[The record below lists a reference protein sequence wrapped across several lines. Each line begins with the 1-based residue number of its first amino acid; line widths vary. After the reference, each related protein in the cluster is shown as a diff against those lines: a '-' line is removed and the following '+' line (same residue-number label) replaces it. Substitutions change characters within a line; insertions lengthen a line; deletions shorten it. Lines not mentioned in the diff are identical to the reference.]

1 MAEEKEKAEKA
12 EKAEKPAKPT
22 AGAPK
27 PAAQAAGEGAPAP
40 AKKEKGDKSAKGG
53 GKGGK
58 GRDAPKAAKTELATE
73 KVKRAA
79 PARLRKL
86 YETEVRAKLI
96 TELNLKNVMQAPRM
110 TKITVNMGLG
120 EAITNPKILDS
131 GVEDLAAITG
141 QKPVVTKSAKA
152 IAAFKLKGGQKIGA
166 VVTLRR
172 DSMYEFLDRLITFAL
187 PRVRDF
193 KGVSPKGF
201 DGRGNYTLGIRE
213 GSIFPETG
221 ADKLEKP
228 KGMNVTITTTARTD
242 EQGRALLRHL
252 GMPFRS

>member
-1 MAEEKEKAEKA
+1 MAEEKTEKTA
-12 EKAEKPAKPT
+12 EKAEKPAKPPRT
-22 AGAPK
+22 PEQGAEGK
-27 PAAQAAGEGAPAP
+27 KAAKAP
-40 AKKEKGDKSAKGG
+40 

-58 GRDAPKAAKTELATE
+58 GRDSAKGGAKTELATE
-73 KVKRAA
+73 KVKRTQ
-79 PARLRKL
+79 PSRLRAR
-86 YETEVRAKLI
+86 YETEVRQKLMA
-96 TELNLKNVMQAPRM
+96 ELGLKNVMQAPRIQ
-110 TKITVNMGLG
+110 KITVNMGLG

-131 GVEDLAAITG
+131 AVEDLAAITG
-141 QKPVVTKSAKA
+141 QKPVITKSAKA

-166 VVTLRR
+166 MVTLRR
-172 DSMYEFLDRLITFAL
+172 DGMYEFLDRLITFAF

-201 DGRGNYTLGIRE
+201 DGRGNFTVGIRE

-228 KGMNVTITTTARTD
+228 KGMNITITTTARTD

>member
-12 EKAEKPAKPT
+12 ADKAEKAAKAAPEQEAD
-22 AGAPK
+22 AGAK
-27 PAAQAAGEGAPAP
+27 KAARAGG
-40 AKKEKGDKSAKGG
+40 KSGKGKDG
-53 GKGGK
+53 GKGG
-58 GRDAPKAAKTELATE
+58 GAKAELATE
-73 KVKRAA
+73 KVKRTE
-79 PARLRKL
+79 PSRLRKL
-86 YETEVRAKLI
+86 YDSEIRSKLMS
-96 TELNLKNVMQAPRM
+96 ELGLANVMQAPRM
-110 TKITVNMGLG
+110 TKITINMGLG

-131 GVEDLAAITG
+131 AVEDLAAITG

-166 VVTLRR
+166 MVTLRR
-172 DSMYEFLDRLITFAL
+172 DGMYEFLDRLISFAL

-201 DGRGNYTLGIRE
+201 DGRGNFTMGIRE
-213 GSIFPETG
+213 GNIFPETG
-221 ADKLEKP
+221 AEKLEKP
-228 KGMNVTITTTARTD
+228 KGMNITITTTARTD

>member
-1 MAEEKEKAEKA
+1 MAEEKAKAEKA
-12 EKAEKPAKPT
+12 EKAEKPGKPEKAAKS
-22 AGAPK
+22 
-27 PAAQAAGEGAPAP
+27 AADGGGGGEGGEG
-40 AKKEKGDKSAKGG
+40 KKEKPAKA
-53 GKGGK
+53 GKGK
-58 GRDAPKAAKTELATE
+58 GREAPKAAKTELATE
-73 KVKRAA
+73 KVKRAE
-79 PARLRKL
+79 PARLRKV
-86 YETEVRAKLI
+86 YESEVRSKLMA
-96 TELNLKNVMQAPRM
+96 ELALKNIMQVPRM

-131 GVEDLAAITG
+131 AVEDLTAITG

-152 IAAFKLKGGQKIGA
+152 IAAFKLKAGQKIGA
-166 VVTLRR
+166 TVTLRR
-172 DSMYEFLDRLITFAL
+172 DTMYEFLDRLISFAL

-201 DGRGNYTLGIRE
+201 DGRGNYTLGLRE

>member
-1 MAEEKEKAEKA
+1 MAEEKDKAAKAEKA
-12 EKAEKPAKPT
+12 VEKPAKPE
-22 AGAPK
+22 K
-27 PAAQAAGEGAPAP
+27 AAKATQAAGEGGAGKKDKAP
-40 AKKEKGDKSAKGG
+40 KGG

-58 GRDAPKAAKTELATE
+58 GKDAAKGGAKVELATE
-73 KVKRAA
+73 KIKRGE

-86 YETEVRAKLI
+86 YETEIRNKLM
-96 TELNLKNVMQAPRM
+96 TDLSLKNVMEVPRVL
-110 TKITVNMGLG
+110 KITVNMGLG
-120 EAITNPKILDS
+120 EAITNPKILDA

-166 VVTLRR
+166 MVTLRR
-172 DSMYEFLDRLITFAL
+172 DNMYEFLDRLITFAL

-193 KGVSPKGF
+193 KGISPKGF
-201 DGRGNYTLGIRE
+201 DGRGNFTMGIRE

-221 ADKLEKP
+221 VDKLEKP
-228 KGMNVTITTTARTD
+228 KGMNITITTTARTD
-242 EQGRALLRHL
+242 EQGRSLLRHL

>member
-1 MAEEKEKAEKA
+1 MAEQKDEAEKAPEKPVKPEKAAKPAVDAASAGGEAAPKKEKAAKA
-12 EKAEKPAKPT
+12 A
-22 AGAPK
+22 
-27 PAAQAAGEGAPAP
+27 
-40 AKKEKGDKSAKGG
+40 

-58 GRDAPKAAKTELATE
+58 GRDAAKTAAKTELATE
-73 KVKRAA
+73 KVKRSQ
-79 PARLRKL
+79 PPRLRRI
-86 YETEVRAKLI
+86 YEAEIRAKLLA
-96 TELNLKNVMQAPRM
+96 ELGLKNVMQAPRM

-131 GVEDLAAITG
+131 AVEDLAAITG

-166 VVTLRR
+166 MVTLRR
-172 DSMYEFLDRLITFAL
+172 DNMYEFFDRLVTFAL

-201 DGRGNYTLGIRE
+201 DGRGNFTMGIRE

-221 ADKLEKP
+221 VDKLEKP
-228 KGMNVTITTTARTD
+228 KGMNITITTTARTD